1 MTPLVLSVLMGCRSC
16 LLHRFIRDEW
26 KALSSH
32 TIGVEFANKIIKV
45 GSGTRRKRMKL
56 QVSKIRRD
64 GVDGSCGIQLD
75 RNDFGV

>member
-1 MTPLVLSVLMGCRSC
+1 

-45 GSGTRRKRMKL
+45 GSGTRRKRLKL
-56 QVSKIRRD
+56 QVLHF
-64 GVDGSCGIQLD
+64 GVTLGLTVSCGIQLD
-75 RNDFGV
+75 RNGFGV